1 MTCTE
6 ESKEHIEYTF
16 HAFCKVVIR
25 NARYTALR
33 DWSRTRNMV
42 FRRRKSGN
50 GTGAAA
56 APPATISANPYT
68 NDKHPKQIYSCKT
81 YNAYGNSSAAQNSGE
96 SRSPSAGRKSGAP
109 IFTAAPGAILP
120 SQPPFPSPI
129 PPPRDPSSPAPSAIP
144 SCPPPSPRRFGAFGG
159 SGSADSSRSRSRCP
173 ILSGIRR
180 KSVPAPRAGVSS

>member
-81 YNAYGNSSAAQNSGE
+81 YNAYGNSSAAQNSGG

-109 IFTAAPGAILP
+109 IFTAAPGGY
-120 SQPPFPSPI
+120 S
-129 PPPRDPSSPAPSAIP
+129 
-144 SCPPPSPRRFGAFGG
+144 
-159 SGSADSSRSRSRCP
+159 
-173 ILSGIRR
+173 
-180 KSVPAPRAGVSS
+180 SVPAPFSFSHPSTAGSLISSTLRHSFVPSTFATALRCFRRKRLS